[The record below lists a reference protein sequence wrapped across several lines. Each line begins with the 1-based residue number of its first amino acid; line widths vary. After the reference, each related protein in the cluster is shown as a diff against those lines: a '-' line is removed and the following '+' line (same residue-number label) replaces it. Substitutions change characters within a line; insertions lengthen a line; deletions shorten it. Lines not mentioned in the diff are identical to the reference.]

1 MKRSVS
7 SLNDERSR
15 RQFIADAAKALLGVG
30 IAPWAGSLLASESPT
45 AASHKARA
53 DSVIY
58 LNMMGGL
65 SHIDTFDPKPEQPEI
80 QGPVSP
86 LATNVPGIRLTEYL
100 PRLAQQMDQIA
111 IIRSMTSNQ
120 GDHAAAQYLLHRSYL
135 EGGTISHPT
144 LAAWAMHSTEKLNPE
159 LPPTASI
166 ASNDDSLSTGFLD
179 LKYAPIPIG
188 DPAQGIA
195 DSKLP
200 KYVKEANRLST
211 RLALTQAF
219 SESFHGRYH
228 YRQTDAHAK
237 MFVDAVRLMRS
248 KDLQA
253 FDISKES
260 PSVRAEYGTSPF
272 GQGCLLARRLVEY
285 GLRFVEVGLGN
296 WDTHFDNF
304 GIVAKN
310 CQMLDQGLSTLLYDL
325 RHRGLLDSTLVVVA
339 TEFGRTPTIVEAHK
353 NGRDHHPTAFSC
365 VVAGGGIQGGQAY
378 GATDA
383 KGARVIDRKA
393 SIPDLNATIGWALGL
408 PIDDKFTASTGQQFQ
423 IAADGKP
430 ITGLFA

>member
-1 MKRSVS
+1 MNSFTTLADDRT
-7 SLNDERSR
+7 R

-30 IAPWAGSLLASESPT
+30 IAPWAASLLASEVRP
-45 AASHKARA
+45 AAPRASRA

-58 LNMMGGL
+58 LNMIGGL

-80 QGPVSP
+80 QGPVLP
-86 LATNVPGIRLTEYL
+86 LATNVPGIRLTEYV
-100 PRLAQQMDQIA
+100 PRLARQMDQFA

-144 LAAWAMHSTEKLNPE
+144 LAAWAMHSVEKLNPE
-159 LPPTASI
+159 LPGAASI
-166 ASNDDSLSTGFLD
+166 ASNDDALSTGFLD
-179 LKYAPIPIG
+179 LKYAPIPIS

-200 KYVKEANRLST
+200 KYVKEGNRLPA

-219 SESFHGRYH
+219 SEAFHGRFH
-228 YRQTDAHAK
+228 YRQTEAHAK
-237 MFVDAVRLMRS
+237 MFADAVRLMRS
-248 KDLQA
+248 NDLKA
-253 FDISKES
+253 FDISKE
-260 PSVRAEYGTSPF
+260 PAPVRNQYGSSAF

-285 GLRFVEVGLGN
+285 GLRFVEVGLGA

-304 GIVAKN
+304 GGHQKN
-310 CQMLDQGLSTLLYDL
+310 CVMLDQALSALLYDL
-325 RHRGLLDSTLVVVA
+325 EQRGLLDRTLVVLA
-339 TEFGRTPTIVEAHK
+339 TEFGRTPTIIEAHK

-365 VVAGGGIQGGQAY
+365 VVAGAGIGGGQVY

-383 KGARVIDRKA
+383 KGARVTDRKV
-393 SIPDLNATIGWALGL
+393 SIPDFNATIGWALGL
-408 PIDDKFTASTGQQFQ
+408 PLDEKFTAASGEQFQ
-423 IAADGKP
+423 IAADGQP
-430 ITGLFA
+430 VTALFA

>member
-1 MKRSVS
+1 MNRFAFK
-7 SLNDERSR
+7 LNDDRSR
-15 RQFIADAAKALLGVG
+15 RQFIADAAKAFLGVG
-30 IAPWAGSLLASESPT
+30 IAPWAGSLLASDSPT
-45 AASHKARA
+45 SARPRARA

-58 LNMMGGL
+58 LNMIGGI

-86 LATNVPGIRLTEYL
+86 LATNVPGIHLTEYL

-144 LAAWAMHSTEKLNPE
+144 LAAWAMHSVEKLNLE
-159 LPPTASI
+159 LPSAASI

-179 LKYAPIPIG
+179 LKYSPIPIS

-200 KYVKEANRLST
+200 KYVNEGNRLPA

-219 SESFHGRYH
+219 SEAFHGRYH
-228 YRQTDAHAK
+228 YRQTEAHAK
-237 MFVDAVRLMRS
+237 MFADAVRLMRS
-248 KDLQA
+248 NDLKA

-260 PSVRAEYGTSPF
+260 STVRAEYGASPF

-285 GLRFVEVGLGN
+285 GLRFVEVGFGG

-304 GIVAKN
+304 GVVAKN
-310 CQMLDQGLSTLLYDL
+310 AGILDRALSTLLYDL
-325 RHRGLLDSTLVVVA
+325 NQRGMLDSTLVVVA
-339 TEFGRTPTIVEAHK
+339 TEFGRTPIIVEAHK

-365 VVAGGGIQGGQAY
+365 VVAGGGVNGGQAY

-383 KGARVIDRKA
+383 KGAHVVDRKV

-408 PIDDKFTASTGQQFQ
+408 PIGDKFTASTGQQFQ
-423 IAADGKP
+423 IAGDGKP

>member
-1 MKRSVS
+1 MNRFAS

-30 IAPWAGSLLASESPT
+30 IAPWAGSLLAGDSPGV
-45 AASHKARA
+45 APRRARA

-58 LNMMGGL
+58 LNMIGGV
-65 SHIDTFDPKPEQPEI
+65 SHIDTFDPKPEVPEI
-80 QGPVSP
+80 QGPVAP
-86 LATNVPGIRLTEYL
+86 LATNVPGIHLTENL
-100 PRLAQQMDQIA
+100 PRLAQQMDQFA
-111 IIRSMTSNQ
+111 LIRSMTSNQ

-144 LAAWAMHSTEKLNPE
+144 LAAWAMHSAEKLNPE
-159 LPPTASI
+159 LPGAASI
-166 ASNDDSLSTGFLD
+166 GSNDDSLSTGFLD
-179 LKYAPIPIG
+179 LKYSPVPIG

-200 KYVKEANRLST
+200 KYVKEGNRLPT

-219 SESFHGRYH
+219 NESFHGRYH
-228 YRQTDAHAK
+228 YRQTEAHAK

-248 KDLQA
+248 NDLKA
-253 FDISKES
+253 FDISKET
-260 PSVRAEYGTSPF
+260 PAMRAEYGASPF

-285 GLRFVEVGLGN
+285 GLRFVEVGFGG

-304 GIVAKN
+304 GVVAKN
-310 CQMLDQGLSTLLYDL
+310 ANILDQALSTLLYDL
-325 RHRGLLDSTLVVVA
+325 NQRGLLDSTLVVLA

-365 VVAGGGIQGGQAY
+365 VVAGGGVNGGQAY

-383 KGARVIDRKA
+383 KGARVVDRKV

-408 PIDDKFTASTGQQFQ
+408 PIDEKFTASTGQQFQ
-423 IAADGKP
+423 IASDGKP
-430 ITGLFA
+430 IAGLFA